1 MPFCPRCGTQVRSN
15 AKFCH
20 KCGHK
25 LSNRVLTR
33 VLTALGVG
41 LLIVGIFWSAVY
53 VSSLFLRFLNG
64 LLYFVRRTLDWFGK
78 KRYNV

>member
-1 MPFCPRCGTQVRSN
+1 MPFCSRCGTQVRSN

-25 LSNRVLTR
+25 LSNR

-64 LLYFVRRTLDWFGK
+64 LLYFVRRTFDWLGK